1 MKKLIV
7 VKFKRE
13 EGLIMR
19 PLQERI
25 INELKVKPEINAEEE
40 IRRSVDFLKDYLKKH
55 PFLKALVLG
64 ISGGQDSTLAGKL
77 SQMAISELREETGDD
92 VYQFIAV
99 RLPYGDQADEQD
111 AMDAIEF
118 MQADKTVRVNIK
130 QAADAMVQ
138 SIEEN
143 GLEISD
149 FNKGNIKARE
159 RMIAQYGIAGA
170 VSGAVVGTD
179 HAAEAITGFYT
190 KYGDGGADITPLW
203 RLDKRQGRAMLE
215 LLNAP
220 EHLYK
225 KVPTA
230 DLEED
235 RPALPDEVALGVTYN
250 DIDDYLEGKEVA
262 NNVAEKIENWFLK
275 TEHKRHMPINVYD
288 TFWK

>member
-77 SQMAISELREETGDD
+77 SQMAISELREETDD
-92 VYQFIAV
+92 DAYQFIAV

-262 NNVAEKIENWFLK
+262 DNVAEKIENWFLK

>member
-1 MKKLIV
+1 M

-262 NNVAEKIENWFLK
+262 DNVAEKIENWFLK

>member
-159 RMIAQYGIAGA
+159 RMIAQYGIAGT

-250 DIDDYLEGKEVA
+250 DIDNYLEGKEVA
-262 NNVAEKIENWFLK
+262 DNVAEKIENWFLK